1 MSSIKVIKR
10 DGIVTEFDIERI
22 ITAIYKANLE
32 TKELDVSTIE
42 EFKDNHIVKSI
53 VADIIKY
60 YSSSKE
66 DIHVEKIQDLVEENL
81 IRFNLNKTA
90 KSYILYRD
98 KRSKVREASSY
109 IANTIAEFT
118 YKDANENESA
128 RSNANINADTAA
140 GTMLYYG
147 SETSKWFTRTQLLK
161 PHLAKLHDEGYFH
174 IHDLDYFAIGNTN
187 CLQIPLDKL
196 LKNGFDT
203 GHGYVRS
210 PSNIKTAASLA
221 CIALQSNQ
229 AEQYG
234 GQSLA
239 AFDFALAP
247 YVAKTFIK
255 ELCKVVELDIV
266 GESSVEELKEELT
279 ELSNECSLL
288 SNPNKVIELLNSY
301 FYDWEDDEAIL
312 YEWSENTYQ
321 YKRLKKYFDKALE
334 RTDKETYQAMEALVH
349 NFCTMHSRAGNQ
361 ICFSSINFGMDTS
374 EEGRMV
380 SKNLMLAQE
389 AGMGNG
395 ETAIFPITIMSLMEG
410 YNFNPGDP
418 NYDLFKL
425 SCRVSAKRLY
435 PNWQNNNAPY
445 NKKYFKPGN
454 PDTITSVMG
463 VLSGDEF
470 VVVYFE
476 DTNTIRS
483 VNIKNFVTRFDKN
496 YNTIF
501 SLHKYTLEEDW
512 IEAPNVANTYYHN
525 VSGIRIYD
533 GKKFVKLKKV
543 MYWKN
548 PDSEWYKVT
557 YIRNDTSSFAYNAD
571 LPEVKTAHELVM
583 SHDHPLC
590 VLDKTEESFENE
602 FKRVLAKDIYN
613 EKDKYSLVHSNCGTV
628 SSYIAI
634 DFDIEKLDTTL
645 EYAYDFETE
654 SDKFAVGSR
663 CTYDLTQ
670 YIVSHNC
677 RTRVIGNTWNPDRET
692 TSGRGN
698 LSFVT
703 INLPL
708 LAIESHGDIDLF
720 FNKLDTMMDNAQEVL
735 MDRYK
740 IQSNKKAKNFPFLVM
755 QGLMMDGEKLD
766 PEDKLGDTIRNGTL
780 SIGFCGLSECLTAL
794 TGKHHG
800 ESEESQELGLR
811 IIKYM
816 RKRMDD
822 EAERTKYNWSLFAT
836 PAESVAGR
844 FCKCIKKKYGD
855 LKGISDKDYLT
866 NSSHVDVAYNCSMT
880 HKVNVEAPYHELCNA
895 GAIGYL
901 EMESDPLQNLEA
913 FENIVKYMCSKDMGY
928 IAISHPVDRCP
939 VCHYVGIIGDTCPQ
953 CGRTED
959 GWPSRAK
966 LEELK
971 LKNKLITI
979 PDWLE

>member
-1 MSSIKVIKR
+1 MSSVKVIKR

-22 ITAIYKANLE
+22 INAIYKANLE

-53 VADIIKY
+53 IADIIKY

-90 KSYILYRD
+90 KAYILYRD

-463 VLSGDEF
+463 
-470 VVVYFE
+470 
-476 DTNTIRS
+476 
-483 VNIKNFVTRFDKN
+483 
-496 YNTIF
+496 
-501 SLHKYTLEEDW
+501 
-512 IEAPNVANTYYHN
+512 
-525 VSGIRIYD
+525 
-533 GKKFVKLKKV
+533 
-543 MYWKN
+543 
-548 PDSEWYKVT
+548 
-557 YIRNDTSSFAYNAD
+557 
-571 LPEVKTAHELVM
+571 
-583 SHDHPLC
+583 
-590 VLDKTEESFENE
+590 
-602 FKRVLAKDIYN
+602 
-613 EKDKYSLVHSNCGTV
+613 
-628 SSYIAI
+628 
-634 DFDIEKLDTTL
+634 
-645 EYAYDFETE
+645 
-654 SDKFAVGSR
+654 
-663 CTYDLTQ
+663 
-670 YIVSHNC
+670 C
-677 RTRVIGNTWNPDRET
+677 RTRVIGNAWNPDRET

-966 LEELK
+966 LEELR